1 MALNRLA
8 ILAVQQSFDKPRARA
23 LLEQAWQIAV
33 TRDDHGVL
41 AETEWSVAQIMAAV
55 WADPKRALPHGEHA
69 LSLARGIHD
78 RELEARSLS
87 LLGAVHLLGGD
98 FGEAMHALEA
108 SLALYAAL
116 GNEPGI
122 AREPSLPSFIIGSR

>member
-1 MALNRLA
+1 
-8 ILAVQQSFDKPRARA
+8 
-23 LLEQAWQIAV
+23 
-33 TRDDHGVL
+33 
-41 AETEWSVAQIMAAV
+41 MAAV
-55 WADPKRALPHGEHA
+55 WGDSKRALPHGEHA

-116 GNEPGI
+116 GNEPAI
-122 AREPSLPSFIIGSR
+122 ARALSLPSFIIGSPPAQLLTHCAAEPFCCVLLPLAQMHTAPLQHSLHSGRRALAL